1 MADISWR
8 WKFFHKFRVS
18 KNKCKLGNTRDLS
31 NIILFILMI
40 ERIFNTKNDA
50 IQEYSIPAKN
60 KLPKKSRFPEKS
72 RLQNSPKE
80 VLEKN
85 SDSEIPEE

>member
-1 MADISWR
+1 
-8 WKFFHKFRVS
+8 
-18 KNKCKLGNTRDLS
+18 
-31 NIILFILMI
+31 MI

-50 IQEYSIPAKN
+50 IQEYSIPAKD
-60 KLPKKSRFPEKS
+60 KLSKKSRFPEKS
-72 RLQNSPKE
+72 RLQNSPKK